1 MLITLYGKVHS
12 VFNQN
17 FVSKLCRPEIYYII
31 LCGTSH
37 VSFIHGINF
46 SSVKDLLRISNYNV
60 HTGMNKL
67 CHQKI
72 M

>member
-17 FVSKLCRPEIYYII
+17 FVSNLCAQKYII

-37 VSFIHGINF
+37 VSFIHGIHF